1 MTNKVKARIL
11 TAIVAVLIVG
21 LIVAVVNNP
30 IVGLYFAMAIVLFL
44 MAGFVFIILYNIY
57 YFILEYLEANT

>member
-11 TAIVAVLIVG
+11 TVIVAG
-21 LIVAVVNNP
+21 LIVALMVAVANNP
-30 IVGLYFAMAIVLFL
+30 IVGVYFAMALVLFFL
-44 MAGFVFIILYNIY
+44 IGFVYIILYNIY

>member
-11 TAIVAVLIVG
+11 TVIVAG
-21 LIVAVVNNP
+21 LIVALMTAVVYNP
-30 IVGLYFAMAIVLFL
+30 IVGVLFAGAL
-44 MAGFVFIILYNIY
+44 VLFFFIGFVYIILYNIY